1 MIQNMDIMLLIQSIA
16 IGFGILGTLF
26 LVSLI
31 INLIQSSA
39 KWFLVVIGIVM
50 GIMIYLLQVI

>member
-1 MIQNMDIMLLIQSIA
+1 MDTILLIQSIA

-31 INLIQSSA
+31 INIMQSSA
-39 KWFLVVIGIVM
+39 KLFIAVIGIVI
-50 GIMIYLLQVI
+50 GIMIYLLQVM

>member
-1 MIQNMDIMLLIQSIA
+1 MDIMLLIQSIA

-26 LVSLI
+26 LISLL

-39 KWFLVVIGIVM
+39 KWFLVVISIVI
-50 GIMIYLLQVI
+50 GIMIYLLQGM